1 MFCSFFRFT
10 MSSAADSGQPLG
22 PMTRRHVLT
31 CDECRQF
38 HRTCRVL
45 GEALQS
51 EAAALAGASGGLT
64 GQILAGLPRA
74 QQHRPARPL
83 WTAVAAA
90 ACVAVAAWIAYV
102 GPRAEAPAPPA
113 PPTYAFAIPPL
124 ELTTTWSRVFEAP
137 LLTEAQNLS
146 SSAQSGIR
154 FLVACLAIMPPE
166 TVTSPQLDESVPPS
180 VQ

>member
-1 MFCSFFRFT
+1 MFCSFFRF
-10 MSSAADSGQPLG
+10 MISSAADAGQPVG
-22 PMTRRHVLT
+22 PVTHRHILR
-31 CDECRQF
+31 CNGCRQF
-38 HRTCRVL
+38 HRTCRTL
-45 GEALQS
+45 GEALRS
-51 EAAALAGASGGLT
+51 EAAALPGTCGGLT
-64 GQILAGLPRA
+64 GQILAGLPHPPRSRSI
-74 QQHRPARPL
+74 RPA

-102 GPRAEAPAPPA
+102 GPQADAPA
-113 PPTYAFAIPPL
+113 PPTYALAIPPL